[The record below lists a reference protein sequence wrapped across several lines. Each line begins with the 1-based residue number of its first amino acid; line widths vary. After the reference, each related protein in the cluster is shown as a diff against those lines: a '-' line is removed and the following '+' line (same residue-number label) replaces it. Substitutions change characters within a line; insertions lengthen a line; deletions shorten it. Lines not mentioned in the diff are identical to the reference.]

1 MIHRIRTLFQLPG
14 QMILSWR
21 LFRDA
26 RVPLLPKVVAAG
38 AVLLI
43 LSPLDLLDWLPVVGG
58 LGGLALLAVVLRSFI
73 NAAPEDVRAEHEA
86 VLGLRSA

>member
-26 RVPLLPKVVAAG
+26 RVPLLPKLVAAG